1 MHAIDILQPRVRRS
15 SVSMEVSH
23 NDGGGTAM
31 NPEHPAAEILQEKDE
46 ITAAQSRLLDE
57 KISDES
63 GAEAQTD
70 SALAP
75 AGLNNPFWN

>member
-1 MHAIDILQPRVRRS
+1 
-15 SVSMEVSH
+15 MEVSPMKSEYPYNSTARK
-23 NDGGGTAM
+23 NDELTA
-31 NPEHPAAEILQEKDE
+31 PSP
-46 ITAAQSRLLDE
+46 SRLIDE

-63 GAEAQTD
+63 GAETKSD

>member
-1 MHAIDILQPRVRRS
+1 
-15 SVSMEVSH
+15 
-23 NDGGGTAM
+23 M

-46 ITAAQSRLLDE
+46 ITGAQSRLLDE

-63 GAEAQTD
+63 GAEAETD

>member
-1 MHAIDILQPRVRRS
+1 MKSESPNQSPNPRAPFES
-15 SVSMEVSH
+15 
-23 NDGGGTAM
+23 N
-31 NPEHPAAEILQEKDE
+31 DE
-46 ITAAQSRLLDE
+46 IIAAPSRLLDE

-75 AGLNNPFWN
+75 AGLSNPFWN

>member
-1 MHAIDILQPRVRRS
+1 MKSDYPYGSTPRK
-15 SVSMEVSH
+15 
-23 NDGGGTAM
+23 NDELTA
-31 NPEHPAAEILQEKDE
+31 PAP
-46 ITAAQSRLLDE
+46 SRFIDE

-63 GAEAQTD
+63 GAETKSD